1 MNYINKENLLATINE
16 VWERRYERSNDKVLY
31 DLYRMV
37 VRRINS
43 AQTADVVEVRHAQW
57 IKRID
62 PLEWCED
69 DVDVYYECSN
79 CGCNNYGE
87 SPYCPN
93 CGAKMDVAWID
104 GDYEFCE
111 V

>member
-1 MNYINKENLLATINE
+1 MSRYID
-16 VWERRYERSNDKVLY
+16 VERIPKDEFFNGLTDAEKAKVLQWF
-31 DLYRMV
+31 
-37 VRRINS
+37 IQ
-43 AQTADVVEVRHAQW
+43 APTADVIEVIHAQW
-57 IKRID
+57 IKHID